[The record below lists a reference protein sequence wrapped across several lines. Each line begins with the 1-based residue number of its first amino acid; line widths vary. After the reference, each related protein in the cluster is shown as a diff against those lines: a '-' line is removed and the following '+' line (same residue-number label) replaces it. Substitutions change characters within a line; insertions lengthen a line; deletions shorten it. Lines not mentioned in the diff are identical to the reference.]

1 MKTELGVESLDW
13 PRNSSDLNPIAN
25 VWALMS
31 AKIRKQK
38 PKSMLE
44 LMKTIEK
51 VRFEDITAEYLQA
64 LYDAMPNRVKC
75 VIKAKGGTTK
85 Y

>member
-1 MKTELGVESLDW
+1 MKSELGVESLDW
-13 PRNSSDLNPIAN
+13 PGNSADLNPIEN

-51 VRFEDITAEYLQA
+51 VWMD
-64 LYDAMPNRVKC
+64 
-75 VIKAKGGTTK
+75 GG
-85 Y
+85 YNGGISGGFV